1 MLEIYEIVGKN
12 DECQG
17 YLEYNDKTDTFHAY
31 LKDGASGSPH
41 ALFGIFT
48 KNDEADDLRVR
59 DYMGD
64 CVVPKTRE
72 NIDDILKHLNM
83 YEYNQWEI
91 FKINKGKNLNN
102 DSQIRL
108 LKVIDSDVFVNPNK
122 TDVLLQ

>member
-1 MLEIYEIVGKN
+1 M
-12 DECQG
+12 
-17 YLEYNDKTDTFHAY
+17 
-31 LKDGASGSPH
+31 
-41 ALFGIFT
+41 FGIFT